1 MRNPATRVLAT
12 ALLLAGAAGCTGAAQ
27 TTPAAPPRAT
37 PAAPVAVTSPEAEP
51 LDEDPPTGKD
61 GYLLSMAITQMD
73 EGEFSNAIRTLEALR
88 RKHPNNGI
96 ILHELGLAYR
106 IVKRPADAVNLW
118 MPYRARLS
126 VTTLAGLASALDE
139 AGRAKEAITLLRE
152 EIPKHPTSGLL
163 HSELATTL
171 VNAGKRDEALGLYE
185 KSTEVDPGFA
195 PSYMHLATLYASTR
209 SRGLTLLHGE
219 TFRILEPKT
228 ARSERIA
235 KLMVQVCDDAVEV
248 TKTATG
254 GTSAHVSLAPDVV
267 IARPEDAANL
277 PIVNLFEL
285 TFAGPLTA
293 AHMQGLSL
301 ASLHGARR
309 AFVDNLKGKKA
320 PARLA
325 ATPLMQWLRALD
337 TAGHLEAYDYWLFGP
352 ADPQT
357 QGQWFAAHTA
367 PLEAM
372 IKYLVTHPLYPKEQE
387 PGQTPSNVTAH
398 LDAEH
403 LHELQPIMGGRD
415 RRLPT
420 TGAERTRLRALA
432 SADDRSPGAV
442 AARDPR

>member
-96 ILHELGLAYR
+96 VLHELGLAYR

-171 VNAGKRDEALGLYE
+171 VNQGKRDDALALYV

-195 PSYMHLATLYASTR
+195 PSHMHLADLYATTR

-235 KLMVQVCDDAVEV
+235 KLMVQVCGQAVEV
-248 TKTATG
+248 TKSPSG
-254 GTSAHVSLAPDVV
+254 GTSAHVSLAPDLV
-267 IARPEDAANL
+267 ISKPGDLANMPL
-277 PIVNLFEL
+277 VNAFEL
-285 TFAGPLTA
+285 TYGPPLTA
-293 AHMQGLSL
+293 AHALGLTL
-301 ASLHGARR
+301 ATLHGAHRGFLD
-309 AFVDNLKGKKA
+309 ALKRKNG
-320 PARLA
+320 PASL
-325 ATPLMQWLRALD
+325 TGLPLIQWLRALD
-337 TAGHLEAYDYWLFGP
+337 AAGHLEAYDYWLYGP
-352 ADPQT
+352 ADPDG
-357 QGQWFAAHTA
+357 QGTWFSAHG
-367 PLEAM
+367 PQMEGL
-372 IKYLVTHPLYPKEQE
+372 IKYLVGHPLYPREPE
-387 PGQTPSNVTAH
+387 PGQTPSNVTAA
-398 LDAEH
+398 LESTP
-403 LHELQPIMGGRD
+403 LHERNKMFGGRGKP
-415 RRLPT
+415 LLQEV
-420 TGAERTRLRALA
+420 ATRARQATLTA
-432 SADDRSPGAV
+432 SR
-442 AARDPR
+442 